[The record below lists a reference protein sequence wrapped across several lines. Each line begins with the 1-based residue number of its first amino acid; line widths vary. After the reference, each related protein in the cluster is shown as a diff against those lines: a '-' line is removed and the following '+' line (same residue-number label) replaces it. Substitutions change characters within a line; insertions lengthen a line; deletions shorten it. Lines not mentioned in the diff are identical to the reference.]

1 VGPTPISIHRPEV
14 GAPELDAVRRVLE
27 SRWLGSGPVTEA
39 FEARIRDITGAA
51 HAIAVSSGSAALHLA
66 LLALDLRPG
75 DEVVLPSL
83 THVSGPQAVLAAGG
97 VPVFCDVE
105 PETANAD
112 PADVRRV
119 VTSRTRAILPVHYA
133 GLACRMDE
141 LLGIARE
148 RGLAVVEDAAHA
160 FGSSYGTRQIGS
172 LGDLTCFSFDPVKNV
187 TCGEGGAVTTDV
199 EALALAVRQATNLGV
214 PNDSWR
220 RRATE
225 RPWRYEATS
234 TGFRYH
240 LSDLNAAVG
249 LAQLDRL
256 EELRTRKRALLE
268 RYRAGLAG
276 LDGLVPL
283 GGDVASTFPFLCAVR
298 VAGGRRDG
306 LMEHLARDG
315 IQAWVHFPPCHLQPA
330 FARFGRSLPATEALY
345 AELVTL
351 PLHIGLSDADVDR
364 VIASVRAFL
373 EP

>member
-14 GAPELDAVRRVLE
+14 GEPELDAVRRVLE

-39 FEARIRDITGAA
+39 FEARIRDVTGAA

-97 VPVFCDVE
+97 IPVFCDVE

-119 VTSRTRAILPVHYA
+119 VTPRTRAILPVHYA
-133 GLACRMDE
+133 GFACRMEE

-148 RGLAVVEDAAHA
+148 HGLAVVEDAAHA
-160 FGSSYGTRQIGS
+160 FASSYGTRAIGS

-187 TCGEGGAVTTDV
+187 TCGEGGAVTTDDD
-199 EALALAVRQATNLGV
+199 ALALAVRQATNLGV

-234 TGFRYH
+234 TGFRYQ
-240 LSDLNAAVG
+240 LSDVNAAVG

-256 EELRTRKRALLE
+256 EELRTRKRALLG

-283 GGDVASTFPFLCAVR
+283 GGDVTSSFPFLCAVR
-298 VAGGRRDG
+298 VARGRRDG
-306 LMEHLARDG
+306 LMDHLARDG

-330 FARFGRSLPATEALY
+330 FVRFGRPLPTTEALY

-351 PLHIGLSDADVDR
+351 PLHVGLSDTDVDR
-364 VIASVRAFL
+364 VIASARDFL
-373 EP
+373 GS

>member
-1 VGPTPISIHRPEV
+1 
-14 GAPELDAVRRVLE
+14 
-27 SRWLGSGPVTEA
+27 
-39 FEARIRDITGAA
+39 
-51 HAIAVSSGSAALHLA
+51 
-66 LLALDLRPG
+66 
-75 DEVVLPSL
+75 
-83 THVSGPQAVLAAGG
+83 
-97 VPVFCDVE
+97 
-105 PETANAD
+105 
-112 PADVRRV
+112 
-119 VTSRTRAILPVHYA
+119 
-133 GLACRMDE
+133 MDE

-187 TCGEGGAVTTDV
+187 TCGEGGAVTTDD

-298 VAGGRRDG
+298 VAGERRDG

-315 IQAWVHFPPCHLQPA
+315 IQAWVHFPPCHLQAA
-330 FARFGRSLPATEALY
+330 FARFGRPLPATEALY

-351 PLHIGLSDADVDR
+351 PLHVGLSDADVDR
-364 VIASVRAFL
+364 VIASVRVFL